1 MLKTYKKLCEKI
13 CELTSKSV
21 PEMMIIEIL
30 LNDILIF
37 EKDKSQNAYHLYL
50 FCVSAMRTNN
60 PQAVYI
66 LYSYLQSYIRLFE
79 FLKIG
84 DWSEL

>member
-21 PEMMIIEIL
+21 PELMIIEIL
-30 LNDILIF
+30 INDILIF
-37 EKDKSQNAYHLYL
+37 EKDKIQNAYHLYL
-50 FCVSAMRTNN
+50 FCTSAMRINK
-60 PQAVYI
+60 PQA
-66 LYSYLQSYIRLFE
+66 LYTLYAYLQSYIRLFE
-79 FLKIG
+79 FLNIG